1 MLDWLYSLYHA
12 VSVQPFRMSQ
22 STGIE
27 NHDWLG
33 SLAVVG
39 GGEGLFKENTS
50 SPALQQNG
58 HRRRADTMSSVRSY
72 IGLQPEAPIDKE
84 HDDLEH
90 HELFWSRIRL
100 ALREPFAE
108 FFGTFIMVLFGDG
121 KLSSR
126 PVISLS
132 IMLKRRRPFPCLLKH
147 VFWLWD
153 HPRTEI
159 LILKSFRLCGSS
171 PVKR

>member
-1 MLDWLYSLYHA
+1 MNGNGSETSLLCAFLRMLDWLYSSYHA

-27 NHDWLG
+27 NHDWLR
-33 SLAVVG
+33 SVPVVG
-39 GGEGLFKENTS
+39 GEEGISKENPS
-50 SPALQQNG
+50 SPALQQEG
-58 HRRRADTMSSVRSY
+58 SRRRVDTMSSVRSY
-72 IGLQPEAPIDKE
+72 IGLKPEAPIDEE

-90 HELFWSRIRL
+90 HELLWSRIRI

-126 PVISLS
+126 PVVSVLPYWRAGDLS
-132 IMLKRRRPFPCLLKH
+132 YA
-147 VFWLWD
+147 
-153 HPRTEI
+153 
-159 LILKSFRLCGSS
+159 S
-171 PVKR
+171 